1 MRMITYDDN
10 YTDSVEEKYLV
21 YEIVSKD
28 VGFVPLAYL

>member
-10 YTDSVEEKYLV
+10 YTDSVEEKYSV
-21 YEIVSKD
+21 YEIVGKD